1 MKKLLIILS
10 LVFISCSKDE
20 IPQQEQQSTVTCYR
34 IMNVVNTPTYDYIVV
49 EIYPYEYETYQV
61 SDYRDYLRRTQ
72 ICDLS
77 TLKKL

>member
-1 MKKLLIILS
+1 MKQLFIILS
-10 LVFISCSKDE
+10 LLFISCSKDE
-20 IPQQEQQSTVTCYR
+20 IPKQDQPNAITCYR

-49 EIYPYEYETYQV
+49 EIYPYEYETYQIA
-61 SDYRDYLRRTQ
+61 DYRDYIRKTQ

>member
-1 MKKLLIILS
+1 MKQIFILLS
-10 LVFISCSKDE
+10 LLFISCSKDE
-20 IPQQEQQSTVTCYR
+20 IPQQEQPKTFTCYR

-61 SDYRDYLRRTQ
+61 SDYRDYLRKTQ

-77 TLKKL
+77 NLKKL

>member
-1 MKKLLIILS
+1 MKNLFVLLS
-10 LVFISCSKDE
+10 LLFIGCSKDE
-20 IPQQEQQSTVTCYR
+20 MPQQEQPSTITCYR

-72 ICDLS
+72 ICNLS